1 MEEIDT
7 ALNTYRVLILNED
20 PYDVQGDMYSVAFFV
35 DVSNY
40 PYIDHES
47 RIKAAEITMEVLADN
62 EHYEKCVD
70 LRDYIKELKDE
81 VQRLS
86 TKNN

>member
-1 MEEIDT
+1 MEEIDV
-7 ALNTYRVLILNED
+7 ALNTYRVIILNED
-20 PYDVQGDMYSVAFFV
+20 PYSMIGFGGGVRFFV
-35 DVSNY
+35 DVSDW
-40 PYIDHES
+40 PYIDYQP
-47 RIKAAEITMEVLADN
+47 RIDAAESALRVLAEH

-86 TKNN
+86 K